1 MVARADRFIVD
12 VDASN
17 VSMDEMGEYTLVHDL
32 REEIGYVVVEGEES
46 WMPDSVEFVRDRVI
60 EIDDPVERQS
70 LADATEPDG
79 LDPGSVRQWDKLEQN
94 AAAIP
99 SDAGAGARIGIVD
112 SGVIGADPSG
122 PEHPDLPRGSK
133 VLPGTVETDDD
144 GDVNVT
150 GPSYGFAPDKPT
162 PGPVTDPHGT
172 ECAGTAA
179 AADDG
184 SGVVGFTPGAEV
196 VDLRVFPASG
206 GAATSDIVAA
216 TTVGATPT
224 DETVEVTLGGGTEGP
239 RSVSGSGCDVLNLSL
254 GLPPLVATTQSVP
267 DPLVAVSPFTLGFF
281 ASMYGDAA
289 SHALDNGTLPVASA
303 GNSGVGLGIPL
314 SDDRQVPRLQDEEID
329 AAPVTFPANAPGYVT
344 VGATG
349 PIGYGWAAD
358 GESPFGDTVRTELPT
373 YELAQYSNYGTSE
386 VTAGGGTAVDVTA
399 GGGNFDSGAFDG
411 DVSVGDPIFD
421 LVYTTDFDG
430 DTREGGLEPGFGFTA
445 GTSFSA
451 PNVAGLA
458 AYLYSLG
465 DDPDPGAV
473 RATIQDSA
481 RPLPVGR
488 AGQTAAPSVGTPNAA
503 TDAVFDGNT
512 PSAPGQVPGRLDP
525 ANHRGHGHIDVQ
537 AAVEAFSPPE

>member
-1 MVARADRFIVD
+1 MVARDDRFIVD
-12 VDASN
+12 TDASN
-17 VSMDEMGEYTLVHDL
+17 VSMDEMSEYTFVHDL
-32 REEIGYVVVEGEES
+32 REEIGYVVVEGDES
-46 WMPDSVEFVRDRVI
+46 WMPDSAEFVRDRVI

-79 LDPGSVRQWDKLEQN
+79 LDPRSIQQWDKLEQD
-94 AAAIP
+94 ASSIP

-122 PEHPDLPRGSK
+122 PEHPDLPK

-144 GDVNVT
+144 GNVTDAT

-184 SGVVGFTPGAEV
+184 SGVVGLAPGAEI

-216 TTVGATPT
+216 VTVGATPT
-224 DETVEVTLGGGTEGP
+224 DETVEVTLGGGTEGS

-254 GLPPLVATTQSVP
+254 GLPPLVPTTQSVP

-314 SDDRQVPRLQDEEID
+314 SDDRQVPRLQNDEID
-329 AAPVTFPANAPGYVT
+329 ATPVTFPANAPGYVT

-349 PIGYGWAAD
+349 PIGYGWSAD
-358 GESPFGDTVRTELPT
+358 GDAPFGQTELPT
-373 YELAQYSNYGTSE
+373 HELAQYSNYGTRE
-386 VTAGGGTAVDVTA
+386 PTVAGGTAVDVTA
-399 GGGNFDSGAFDG
+399 GGGNFDLGAFDG
-411 DVSVGDPIFD
+411 DVSAGDPIFD
-421 LVYTTDFDG
+421 LLYTTAFAG
-430 DTREGGLEPGFGFTA
+430 DTREGELTPTFDFTA

-458 AYLYSLG
+458 AYLYSLA
-465 DDPDPGAV
+465 DDPDPEAV
-473 RATIQDSA
+473 RAAIQDSA

-488 AGQTAAPSVGTPNAA
+488 AGQTAAASVGTPNAA
-503 TDAVFDGNT
+503 TDAVFDGDT
-512 PSAPGQVPGRLDP
+512 PSAPGQVAGRLDP

-537 AAVEAFSPPE
+537 AAVETFSPPE